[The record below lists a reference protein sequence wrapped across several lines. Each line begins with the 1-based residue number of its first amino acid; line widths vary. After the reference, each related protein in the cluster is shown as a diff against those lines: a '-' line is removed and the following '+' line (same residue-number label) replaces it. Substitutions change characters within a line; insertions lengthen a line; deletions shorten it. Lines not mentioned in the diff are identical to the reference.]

1 MATSALRVE
10 ESSLLPQL
18 SGGLSDETPALEV
31 RASYKDVLI
40 GTRLLSSAASRKRFG
55 GSGGLDRRNR
65 YLIGESAEA
74 DAPAPSEVI
83 GGRDL
88 PLVARWGA
96 GFLVNVTPQMTGD
109 VAVGGKVY
117 RLADYLA
124 GRGTNFTLPPDGQ
137 ARIQCG
143 AMSFQLAH
151 TVCEKPLPKRWL
163 AWRWAEQKFTLGSFL
178 ALGVLLLLSFAIP
191 PDGAAVSD
199 DLIGM
204 RRAVILSPVIPTVP
218 KPAPEVLAN
227 KPSQDPGNSD
237 RAQAGAS
244 GQLGDKNPRRTS
256 GALSLKGDGRDVHVG
271 QTKQDAKADILN
283 RGILGI
289 LNGARSSPFNSI
301 FGRGSA
307 AGDASETVLG
317 TLAAGEV
324 AGAYGAGGLGI
335 TGSGWSGGGGG
346 LDTIGLGNQYHTVGG
361 TYGTGRGVGDLRPRR
376 PHGPIVTPG
385 MVTTTHGSLDKEIIR
400 RVVHL
405 HMNEVKY
412 CYDQELVRKAG
423 LEGRLSVQF
432 VISPVGQVLTSVVQS
447 STLGNVYVEKCVT
460 DAVKRWPFPKPQ
472 QGGIAI
478 VSYPFNFVAGNE

>member
-18 SGGLSDETPALEV
+18 SDELTPALEV
-31 RASYKDVLI
+31 CASYQGVLI
-40 GTRLLSSAASRKRFG
+40 GTRLLSPVQSRKRFC
-55 GSGGLDRRNR
+55 GSGRLDRRNR

-74 DAPAPSEVI
+74 DAPAASELI
-83 GGRDL
+83 GGRNL

-124 GRGTNFTLPPDGQ
+124 GRGTNFTLPTDGR
-137 ARIQCG
+137 ARIRCG
-143 AMSFQLAH
+143 AMSFELSH
-151 TVCEKPLPKRWL
+151 TSCEKPLPKHWL

-204 RRAVILSPVIPTVP
+204 RRAVLLSPVIPTVP
-218 KPAPEVLAN
+218 KEVPEIPAN
-227 KPSQDPGNSD
+227 KPSHDPGNTGK
-237 RAQAGAS
+237 AQAGAS
-244 GQLGDKNPRRTS
+244 GRLGDRSSRRTN
-256 GALSLKGDGRDVHVG
+256 GAYALERTGKDIQLG
-271 QTKQDAKADILN
+271 QTKADAKADILN

-289 LNGARSSPFNSI
+289 LSSTTSSPFNSI
-301 FGRGSA
+301 FGSGIA
-307 AGDASETVLG
+307 AGTDEENVLG
-317 TLAAGEV
+317 NLVGSEIAA
-324 AGAYGAGGLGI
+324 AYAPGGLGV
-335 TGSGWSGGGGG
+335 TGTGPGGGGTG
-346 LDTIGLGNQYHTVGG
+346 ELTMGPGNQYNTVGRN
-361 TYGTGRGVGDLRPRR
+361 YGHEHGLGEFR
-376 PHGPIVTPG
+376 PHYTRGPVITNGVITS
-385 MVTTTHGSLDKEIIR
+385 HGSLDKEIIR

-412 CYDQELVRKAG
+412 CYDQELVPKAG

-460 DAVKRWPFPKPQ
+460 DAVKRWPFPKPRE
-472 QGGIAI
+472 GGIAI
-478 VSYPFNFVAGNE
+478 VSYPFNFVAGS